1 MPLPYAGVLNGN
13 FLNLRLTSLEEFMT
27 ATKTLLPVYLVFIG
41 VIGFLLLV
49 LKLLGP
55 TQGGK
60 RKAQ

>member
-1 MPLPYAGVLNGN
+1 MPLPYSGILNGQ
-13 FLNLRLTSLEEFMT
+13 FLNLRLTSFDEFMT
-27 ATKTLLPVYLVFIG
+27 ATKTLLPVYGVFIG

-49 LKLLGP
+49 LHLLGP